1 LFVDEENRML
11 KQTVLNAA
19 HRGAGARMVDF
30 GGWDMPVNYGSQI
43 DEHHAV
49 RNGAGMFDVSH
60 MRVVDLTG
68 QGARD
73 FLRHALANNVDKLK
87 APGKALYSC
96 LLRQDGGV
104 IDDLI
109 VYFLR
114 EDFFRLVVNAGTAD
128 KDIAWL
134 RALIA
139 AHAPPHLPALALAP
153 RTDLAMIAVQG
164 PEARAKVWQ
173 ALPGSEAASAALK
186 PFMGAAMGDTF
197 IARTGYTGEDGFEI
211 MVPASRAATL
221 WNELA
226 GAGVRPCGLGARDT
240 LRLEAGMNLYGQDMD
255 ETVSPLESGL
265 AWTVDLA
272 SPRDFVGKAAL
283 LARPPS
289 RQLVGLVLVDAG
301 GVLRA
306 HQVVHTARG
315 DGEITSGT
323 FSPTLNRS
331 IALARLPADVAPGE
345 MVRVA
350 VRDRQLAAR
359 VVKPPF
365 ARNGK
370 AQVT

>member
-1 LFVDEENRML
+1 ML
-11 KQTVLNAA
+11 KATPLNAA
-19 HRGAGARMVDF
+19 HRAAGARMVDF

-43 DEHHAV
+43 EEHHAV
-49 RNGAGMFDVSH
+49 RRDAGMFDVSH
-60 MRVVDLTG
+60 MRVVDLAG
-68 QGARD
+68 DGARD
-73 FLRHALANNVDKLK
+73 FLRYALANNVDKLQV
-87 APGKALYSC
+87 PGKALYSC
-96 LLRQDGGV
+96 LLREDGGV

-128 KDIAWL
+128 KDIARFSAL
-134 RALIA
+134 LAARA
-139 AHAPPHLPALALAP
+139 PHLVLTP

-164 PEARAKVWQ
+164 PNARAKVWQ

-186 PFMGAAMGDTF
+186 PFMGAAMGDAF
-197 IARTGYTGEDGFEI
+197 IARTGYTGEDGFEV
-211 MVPASRAATL
+211 MLPAPRAGAL
-221 WNELA
+221 WNALA

-255 ETVSPLESGL
+255 ETVGPLESGL

-272 SPRDFVGKAAL
+272 SPRDFAGKAAL
-283 LARPPS
+283 LAGPPT
-289 RQLVGLVLVDAG
+289 RALTGLILVDKG

-323 FSPTLNRS
+323 FSPTLNQS
-331 IALARLPADVAPGE
+331 IALARLPAGIVAGE
-345 MVRVA
+345 TVRVA
-350 VRDRQLAAR
+350 VRDKALTAR

-370 AQVT
+370 ALVS